1 MALVAL
7 ATLLLLS
14 LHLATAT
21 PPTTAC
27 GAGRLDQAWEAAILH
42 LAEEAGVV
50 PDRTRSMS
58 LELTALMQPKNV
70 SYFHSIRDS
79 H

>member
-1 MALVAL
+1 MAS
-7 ATLLLLS
+7 ATLAAILLLS

-21 PPTTAC
+21 PTNATC

-79 H
+79 Y